1 MKRIS
6 AFVVLGVIVYLG
18 SLALN
23 FPAQI
28 AYRWTEDFFPQSIR
42 LFGLTGSV
50 FRGSGQAVLFQN
62 IAVREIDWAFRP
74 SALIFGR
81 LAYRIRSRVDGGRLV
96 ADVAADPLKRFT
108 ISNVSGDLPLELLQ
122 SGLAQGALL
131 QGRVEPSVETLTIK
145 DGVVSQAKG
154 RVVAKAVAYRGNGI
168 LPLGDFSAGVDAD
181 GSPVAIGVADSGGP
195 LRLNGQLVLAS
206 DRSYRFEGLA
216 GARQPTPP
224 LTNLLAQIGTPNQD
238 GQYVI
243 QFGGRL
249 P

>member
-1 MKRIS
+1 MKRAS
-6 AFVVLGVIVYLG
+6 VFVVLGVVVYFG

-28 AYRWTEDFFPQSIR
+28 AYSWTQNLFPQSVR

-50 FRGSGQAVLFQN
+50 FRGSGQAVLFEN
-62 IAVREIDWAFRP
+62 IAVREIDWALRP
-74 SALIFGR
+74 SALILGR

-96 ADVAADPLKRFT
+96 AVVAADPLKRFT
-108 ISNVSGDLPLELLQ
+108 ISNVSGELPLELLQ
-122 SGLAQGALL
+122 AGLPQGPLL
-131 QGRVEPSVETLTIK
+131 QGRLEPNVETLTIK
-145 DGVVSQAKG
+145 DGVVTQAKG
-154 RVVAKAVAYRGNGI
+154 RVIARAVTYRGNGV

-206 DRSYRFEGLA
+206 DRSYQFEGLA
-216 GARQPTPP
+216 GARQPTQP
-224 LTNLLAQIGTPNQD
+224 LTNLLAQMGAPDQD